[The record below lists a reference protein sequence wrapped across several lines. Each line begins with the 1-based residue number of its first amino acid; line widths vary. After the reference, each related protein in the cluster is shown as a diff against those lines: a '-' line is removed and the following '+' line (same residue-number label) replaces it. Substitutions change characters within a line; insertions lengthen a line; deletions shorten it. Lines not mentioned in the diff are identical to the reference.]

1 MIMDPDQEAKDIEKA
16 RLYLMVALSLAHVER
31 AAQQV
36 DMELAK
42 ETALLG
48 LKFGKKAADL
58 LPAKDRAKAQL
69 EYLQAEKEA
78 LDVYRP
84 KILDA

>member
-1 MIMDPDQEAKDIEKA
+1 MIMDPEQEAKDIEKA
-16 RLYLMVALSLAHVER
+16 WLYLMVALSLAHVER
-31 AAQQV
+31 AAQHV

-48 LKFGKKAADL
+48 LKFGKKAANL
-58 LPAKDRAKAQL
+58 MPEKDRGRAQF
-69 EYLQAEKEA
+69 EYLEAEKE
-78 LDVYRP
+78 VMETYRP